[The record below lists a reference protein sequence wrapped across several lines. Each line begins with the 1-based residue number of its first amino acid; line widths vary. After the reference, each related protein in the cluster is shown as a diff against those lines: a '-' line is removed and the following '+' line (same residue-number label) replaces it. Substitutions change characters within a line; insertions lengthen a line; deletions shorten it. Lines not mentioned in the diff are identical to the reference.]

1 MAPSGGARDGVSG
14 NGVTEDELVAS
25 VVISTFNRAD
35 ALIETL
41 ETLAQQDLAHDRYE
55 VIVVDDGSTD
65 HTWSVLDRASMPYGL
80 RKLRHEKNRGVSA
93 GRNSGIREA
102 RGRNLIFV
110 SDDVLTP
117 PDFIRRHVEMLERMP
132 GYWVVGA
139 FRQRDSLT
147 DTPFGRYLDELEREF
162 ERARTTHQIGPGLW
176 EMAWPTARN
185 LSLPRADIERIGLFD
200 ERFRTTCED
209 QDLAQRARRIG
220 IRFVY
225 ATEIDCVHNDQ
236 TADLARYCNFQE
248 RGASD
253 TVACVRRSPELHG
266 AAPIA
271 RVNGQVSRADGVQ
284 LALKKL
290 VKSLLVRTCPNDLIA
305 HAIGR
310 AERLPVPEPLLR
322 RGYRLAISLA
332 MFRGWRAGLAAQVSD
347 DLGRRSGGLRT
358 IYGAPP
364 RPRRR

>member
-65 HTWSVLDRASMPYGL
+65 HTWSVLDTASMPYGL
-80 RKLRHEKNRGVSA
+80 RKRRHEKNRGVSA

-117 PDFIRRHVEMLERMP
+117 PDFVRRHVEMLERMP

-162 ERARTTHQIGPGLW
+162 ERARTSHQIAPGLW

-236 TADLARYCNFQE
+236 TADLGRYCNFQE

-253 TVACVRRSPELHG
+253 TVALC
-266 AAPIA
+266 AKIA
-271 RVNGQVSRADGVQ
+271 RASRCAQIIRVNGQISRADGVP
-284 LALKKL
+284 LTLKKL
-290 VKSLLVRTCPNDLIA
+290 VKSVLVRTCPNDVIA
-305 HAIGR
+305 TCHRPRR
-310 AERLPVPEPLLR
+310 ASTGPRAAAR

-347 DLGRRSGGLRT
+347 DFGREGGLTWSSGRAT
-358 IYGAPP
+358 N
-364 RPRRR
+364 

>member
-1 MAPSGGARDGVSG
+1 
-14 NGVTEDELVAS
+14 
-25 VVISTFNRAD
+25 
-35 ALIETL
+35 
-41 ETLAQQDLAHDRYE
+41 
-55 VIVVDDGSTD
+55 
-65 HTWSVLDRASMPYGL
+65 
-80 RKLRHEKNRGVSA
+80 
-93 GRNSGIREA
+93 
-102 RGRNLIFV
+102 
-110 SDDVLTP
+110 
-117 PDFIRRHVEMLERMP
+117 MP

-162 ERARTTHQIGPGLW
+162 ERARTSHKIAPGLW
-176 EMAWPTARN
+176 EMTWPTARN
-185 LSLPRADIERIGLFD
+185 LSLPRADLERIGLFD

-209 QDLAQRARRIG
+209 QDLAQRARMIG

-253 TVACVRRSPELHG
+253 TVALCAKTPELHG

-284 LALKKL
+284 LALKKV

-310 AERLPVPEPLLR
+310 AERLPVPESLLR

-347 DLGRRSGGLRT
+347 DFGR
-358 IYGAPP
+358 
-364 RPRRR
+364 